1 MEEASQ
7 IRSEL
12 TAHFQAMEAANAGA
26 GAQALAAL
34 TLAIEAGARS
44 GKSPEDLQE
53 IIQAALGSRS
63 EESEAGIW
71 LKWAGDVIKNPSLA
85 EGAWKDAL
93 SILQPLGMDL
103 S

>member
-1 MEEASQ
+1 MDDAAQ
-7 IRSEL
+7 IRSEM
-12 TAHFQAMEAANAGA
+12 TAVFQAMEQANPGSGA
-26 GAQALAAL
+26 NALAAL

-44 GKSPEDLQE
+44 GKEPEELQE
-53 IIQAALGSRS
+53 VILAALGRKPA
-63 EESEAGIW
+63 ESEAGIW

-85 EGAWKDAL
+85 EGVWKESL

>member
-12 TAHFQAMEAANAGA
+12 TAHFQAMEAANPGA
-26 GAQALAAL
+26 GANALAAL

-44 GKSPEDLQE
+44 GKEPEELQE
-53 IIQAALGSRS
+53 IIQAALGIKPA
-63 EESEAGIW
+63 ESEAGIW
-71 LKWAGDVIKNPSLA
+71 LKWAAEIIKEPGLA
-85 EGAWKDAL
+85 EGVWRDAL

>member
-12 TAHFQAMEAANAGA
+12 TAHFQAMEAAKPGA
-26 GAQALAAL
+26 GADALAAL

-44 GKSPEDLQE
+44 GKEPEELQD
-53 IIQAALGSRS
+53 IIQAALGAKS
-63 EESEAGIW
+63 EDSEAGIW